1 MLRCDSLNDTH
12 ESQAICKEQES
23 KAQATTLYHVANAQ
37 KVSIANLGGKPCTF
51 AGQRDSDDA
60 IKRTRTT

>member
-37 KVSIANLGGKPCTF
+37 KVSIAGTSPYPPPNYAGKKVLL
-51 AGQRDSDDA
+51 SLL
-60 IKRTRTT
+60 